1 VRVAR
6 VLLIRH
12 GETEWNREGRMQGHI
27 DIPLSQEGVTQALR
41 LAERF
46 AGEAFDALVSSDLRR
61 AFQTAERIAAGSGRP
76 VLVDARLRER
86 NLGVLQGLTREES
99 ARAYPEVY
107 RRYEQG
113 EAEFAL
119 PGGESQRAF
128 FDRVIGALTEIAR
141 DHLGRRIV
149 VVSHGGVLDALYRHA
164 SGGGPEGPR
173 LVRLLNASI
182 NEFEYSAEGW
192 MLGSWGDVAHL
203 TEISLDDV

>member
-1 VRVAR
+1 
-6 VLLIRH
+6 
-12 GETEWNREGRMQGHI
+12 
-27 DIPLSQEGVTQALR
+27 
-41 LAERF
+41 
-46 AGEAFDALVSSDLRR
+46 
-61 AFQTAERIAAGSGRP
+61 
-76 VLVDARLRER
+76 
-86 NLGVLQGLTREES
+86 
-99 ARAYPEVY
+99 
-107 RRYEQG
+107 
-113 EAEFAL
+113 
-119 PGGESQRAF
+119 
-128 FDRVIGALTEIAR
+128 VIGALTEIAR